1 MRFISV
7 CSKCNSKD
15 IKYLGNDKCY
25 CNKCN
30 CETETADRCI
40 ETPFERNERRV
51 YATGNRWAIEN
62 WKATHY

>member
-1 MRFISV
+1 MRCITI
-7 CSKCNSKD
+7 CGKCGSNN
-15 IKYLGNDKCY
+15 IKYLGSDRCY
-25 CNKCN
+25 CNNCN
-30 CETETADRCI
+30 CETESRDKYY